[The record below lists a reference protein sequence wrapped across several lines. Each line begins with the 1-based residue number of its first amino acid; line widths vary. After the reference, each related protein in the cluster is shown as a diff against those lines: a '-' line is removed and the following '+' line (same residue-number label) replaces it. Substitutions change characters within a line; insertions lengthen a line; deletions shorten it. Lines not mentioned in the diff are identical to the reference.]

1 MNSQSYL
8 NLKGKHALFSPSQPG
23 FFNFDEDE
31 FRERLISKCK
41 SGLGTELHAW
51 AFLKIKRRHKVNG
64 VREIA
69 KDIDEFIFDKYY
81 LSEYDRLSREGV
93 RLLRALSY
101 IPTEVFENLKAY
113 VNDAVSFH
121 MEPEVVL
128 AYSERFFGTSDA
140 FIFSNGMLRIHDL
153 KTGVTPAKIEQ
164 LIGYDALFCLQSEVD
179 PRSIEHELR
188 IYQNNDILVANPIGD
203 DIIPFMEKIVAFDN
217 IQREFE
223 EG

>member
-1 MNSQSYL
+1 MNYKDYSS
-8 NLKGKHALFSPSQPG
+8 LKGKHALFSPSQPA
-23 FFNFDEDE
+23 FFNFTEDE
-31 FRERLISKCK
+31 FRERLITKCK

-81 LSEYDRLSREGV
+81 LTECDRLSKEGV

-101 IPTEVFENLKAY
+101 VPAEVFETLKAY

-140 FIFSNGMLRIHDL
+140 VIFSNGMLRIHDL
-153 KTGVTPAKIEQ
+153 KTGITPAKMEQ
-164 LIGYDALFCLQSEVD
+164 LLGYDALFCLQNEID
-179 PRSIEHELR
+179 PNSIEHELR
-188 IYQNNDILVANPIGD
+188 IYQNNDILVTNPIGN
-203 DIIPFMEKIVAFDN
+203 DIVPFMKTIVAFDD